1 LSRTEVDLK
10 VTVLGQTLSRE
21 EAEQLYYA
29 LGKALGK
36 APAATPPYITPKKI
50 PSWDELAPR
59 APNPVWCH
67 EHQLTLP
74 L

>member
-1 LSRTEVDLK
+1 LNKTDVDLK
-10 VTVLGQTLSRE
+10 VEVLGQTLSRE
-21 EAEQLYYA
+21 EAEQLHYA
-29 LGKALGK
+29 LGEALGLSRL
-36 APAATPPYITPKKI
+36 TPPYSAPKKI
-50 PSWDELAPR
+50 PSWDELAPW